1 MHRCLG
7 MAASDV
13 FTAAD
18 IQIQKTIEYNLKE
31 LYPRA
36 TIIGRHSLKVV
47 NDLPRFRGGGRT
59 GHQLP

>member
-1 MHRCLG
+1 MHCYLG

-36 TIIGRHSLKVV
+36 TIIGRLSLKVV
-47 NDLPRFRGGGRT
+47 NSFT
-59 GHQLP
+59 AV

>member
-1 MHRCLG
+1 MHRGLG

-36 TIIGRHSLKVV
+36 TIIGRLWFKGV
-47 NDLPRFRGGGRT
+47 NDFT
-59 GHQLP
+59 TV